1 MQPSVKVPENNEEE
15 NYYEAV
21 QNYITSVG
29 WYERLL
35 ELQGTDLEYCI
46 ASMKVYKAGYLARQ
60 PAAVVGALVIESVPR
75 YKQDRQLALCF
86 LEAIEN
92 RFLDKNG

>member
-1 MQPSVKVPENNEEE
+1 MNNCNESSEEE
-15 NYYEAV
+15 KYYEAV
-21 QNYITSVG
+21 ESYITSMG

-35 ELQGTDLEYCI
+35 ELQGTDTDYCI

-60 PAAVVGALVIESVPR
+60 SAQVVGALVIESVPR
-75 YKQDRQLALCF
+75 YKLNRELAMLF

-92 RFLDKNG
+92 SFVRKDN